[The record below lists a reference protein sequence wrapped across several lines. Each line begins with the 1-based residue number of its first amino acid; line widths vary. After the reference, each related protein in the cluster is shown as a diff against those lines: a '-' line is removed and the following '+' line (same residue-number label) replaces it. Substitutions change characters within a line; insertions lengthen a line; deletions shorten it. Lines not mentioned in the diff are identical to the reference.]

1 MSRAYYIKHKP
12 SGMFLFSTN
21 SSTAQYTPNL
31 IYTEYEIS
39 LYKNTKLYLLAL
51 ADQVKFICPLVLRI
65 GNSEYVKPKQ
75 KDFIFI
81 PASINILMC

>member
-1 MSRAYYIKHKP
+1 
-12 SGMFLFSTN
+12 MFLFSDN
-21 SSTAQYTPNL
+21 SSISQYTPNL

-51 ADQVKFICPLVLRI
+51 ADQVKFICPLGLRVSY
-65 GNSEYVKPKQ
+65 SEFVNTTQ

-81 PASINILMC
+81 PANINILMC